1 MSEVENNMRDSPEKT
16 LTRSNVLRVPDTIAF
31 PEEEKRIL
39 KEWKAKAI
47 FEKCM
52 QLSKGKPK

>member
-1 MSEVENNMRDSPEKT
+1 MEEIKSIPRKSTMK
-16 LTRSNVLRVPDTIAF
+16 LTRRDVLRVSETISF
-31 PEEEKRIL
+31 PAEEELIL
-39 KEWKAKAI
+39 QDWKLKKT

>member
-1 MSEVENNMRDSPEKT
+1 MNKVENNLSNPPSET

-31 PEEEKRIL
+31 PEEEERIL
-39 KEWKAKAI
+39 KDWKAKST

>member
-1 MSEVENNMRDSPEKT
+1 MVAGKSSAPAKLSREDVCRIPE
-16 LTRSNVLRVPDTIAF
+16 TISF
-31 PEEEKRIL
+31 PTEEDHIL
-39 KEWKAKAI
+39 NEWKENKI